1 MVQFKKI
8 IISGLDNAG
17 KTSIL
22 TTFNKRYDFEEEIK
36 ELMPTKKVVYQKTEF
51 LNNEITFWDM
61 GGQEMYRKEYQ
72 SNPDMFFPD
81 TDLVIYIIDIQDKE
95 RFEISIEY
103 LFTILKYFD
112 TNNLK
117 VPLIVAFHK
126 FDPERINDEEL
137 IDNANIL
144 TDKLMGLEQLHMI
157 FLQSSI
163 YNVYSIV
170 ELMSAALAIFNEE
183 HLNLKST
190 LDTFLTELECQSLVL
205 FDQKGVI
212 IAEDYSSSI
221 NLEIYKKLVSSMKED
236 IVQLKK
242 KQETDTEIQSQF
254 IEIDASFLSY
264 LEQIAFKNETFY
276 ISSILKKE
284 KKAMF
289 SKKFSKFKKSVL
301 KTIKSLLK

>member
-1 MVQFKKI
+1 MVSYRKI

-36 ELMPTKKVVYQKTEF
+36 ELIPTKKVVYHKTEF
-51 LNNEITFWDM
+51 LNNVINFWDM

-95 RFEISIEY
+95 RFETSMDY
-103 LFTILKYFD
+103 LMSILKYFD
-112 TNNLK
+112 ENNLK

-126 FDPERINDEEL
+126 FDPERIDDEEL
-137 IDNANIL
+137 IDNANLL

-163 YNVYSIV
+163 FNIYSIV
-170 ELMSAALAIFNEE
+170 ELMSAALSIFNQE

-190 LDTFLTELECQSLVL
+190 LESFLTELECQSLVL

-221 NLEIYKKLVSSMKED
+221 NLEMYKKLVSSMKED
-236 IVQLKK
+236 IVNLKK
-242 KQETDTEIQSQF
+242 KQEADSEAQSQF
-254 IEIDASFLSY
+254 IEIDGAFLSY
-264 LEQIAFKNETFY
+264 LEQVAFKNETFY

-289 SKKFSKFKKSVL
+289 SKKFSKFKKGIF
-301 KTIKSLLK
+301 KAIKPLMK